1 MNINL
6 KYYGVAFFFQFWAEP
21 RLSKVADTLSRMV
34 GVMKAHK
41 LSGKTLRYPP
51 LLIDKAQSQLIE
63 NTLNSGQPWNF
74 DFLVPRMGI
83 PIMY

>member
-1 MNINL
+1 M
-6 KYYGVAFFFQFWAEP
+6 
-21 RLSKVADTLSRMV
+21 VADTLSRMV

-63 NTLNSGQPWNF
+63 NTLNAGQPWNF
-74 DFLVPRMGI
+74 AFLVPRMVV
-83 PIMY
+83 PIDLH